1 MLRLFWIGWLFH
13 LKSLM
18 HSLFFVLI
26 SVLQPVIFASIAFFM
41 VENGNRSGTLL
52 YVALG
57 ALATRQAKNP
67 EFSPEQRGAEWQ
79 ATAERVGFNGRAL
92 IDAAA
97 EPLGRYSTA
106 AEQAGGVVLLGSA
119 LAGIVTGVVLPVD
132 GGFMGSLATGQI
144 DISKMMGRAK

>member
-1 MLRLFWIGWLFH
+1 VLRLFWIGWLFH

-57 ALATRQAKNP
+57 AGLMGIWSSTL
-67 EFSPEQRGAEWQ
+67 FGSGGA
-79 ATAERVGFNGRAL
+79 
-92 IDAAA
+92 
-97 EPLGRYSTA
+97 
-106 AEQAGGVVLLGSA
+106 
-119 LAGIVTGVVLPVD
+119 
-132 GGFMGSLATGQI
+132 
-144 DISKMMGRAK
+144 ISWRMASKTS